1 MLLVAVPIQ
10 CTLGRFF
17 WFATE
22 AQRHRG
28 LPVSTDPETEGI
40 IGAAIAVHRTLGP
53 GLLESLYCRCLA
65 IELEWR
71 GFRVRREVP
80 VAVTYRGIT
89 IAAAHRV
96 DLIVA
101 ERVVVEVKSVT
112 KHDPVF
118 EAQLL
123 SYLKLTGLTKG
134 VLLNFNRPTL
144 KDGIKRM
151 VR

>member
-1 MLLVAVPIQ
+1 MH
-10 CTLGRFF
+10 GDRDS
-17 WFATE
+17 E
-22 AQRHRG
+22 A
-28 LPVSTDPETEGI
+28 L

-53 GLLESLYCRCLA
+53 GLLESIYSRCLA

-80 VAVTYRGIT
+80 VPVRYRGIT
-89 IAAAHRV
+89 VDAAYRI
-96 DLIVA
+96 DLIVSD
-101 ERVVVEVKSVT
+101 RIVVAVKSVA

-123 SYLKLTGLTKG
+123 SYLHLTGHHVG
-134 VLLNFNRPTL
+134 FILNFSRPTL